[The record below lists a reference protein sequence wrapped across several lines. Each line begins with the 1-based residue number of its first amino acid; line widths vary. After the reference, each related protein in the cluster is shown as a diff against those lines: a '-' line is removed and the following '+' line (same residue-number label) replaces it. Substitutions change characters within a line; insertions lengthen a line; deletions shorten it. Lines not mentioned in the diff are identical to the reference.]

1 MNFYS
6 FNINFRLVK
15 FTNKIFFMS
24 KTAFIFPGQGSQAVG
39 MGKDLFEKFDAAAE
53 LYRKADEIMGFHIS
67 NLCFDGPADV
77 LKETHITQPALYIHS
92 YILTRLIGDKIKA
105 DVTAGHSLGEYT
117 ANAYAD
123 TFSFED
129 GLRLVKKRGELM
141 KNSGQ
146 IQPGTMAAIIGLD
159 SDKVNELCEKASEGK
174 TVQPAN
180 YNCPGQIVISG
191 DIEAVQRAMKIAKE
205 EYGVRMA
212 KQLEV
217 SGAFHSD
224 LMLTS
229 AEELRVAIDKTSF
242 HNAKIPV
249 YCNVEAEPLENL
261 ELIKNALYRQLMSS
275 VKWDDCV
282 RHMIKDGVKKFYEIG
297 SGKVLTGLVKKI
309 DSSVEC
315 FNISSAADLE
325 QI

>member
-1 MNFYS
+1 
-6 FNINFRLVK
+6 
-15 FTNKIFFMS
+15 
-24 KTAFIFPGQGSQAVG
+24 
-39 MGKDLFEKFDAAAE
+39 
-53 LYRKADEIMGFHIS
+53 
-67 NLCFDGPADV
+67 
-77 LKETHITQPALYIHS
+77 
-92 YILTRLIGDKIKA
+92 
-105 DVTAGHSLGEYT
+105 
-117 ANAYAD
+117 
-123 TFSFED
+123 
-129 GLRLVKKRGELM
+129 
-141 KNSGQ
+141 
-146 IQPGTMAAIIGLD
+146 
-159 SDKVNELCEKASEGK
+159 
-174 TVQPAN
+174 
-180 YNCPGQIVISG
+180 
-191 DIEAVQRAMKIAKE
+191 MKIAKE

-217 SGAFHSD
+217 NGAFHSD